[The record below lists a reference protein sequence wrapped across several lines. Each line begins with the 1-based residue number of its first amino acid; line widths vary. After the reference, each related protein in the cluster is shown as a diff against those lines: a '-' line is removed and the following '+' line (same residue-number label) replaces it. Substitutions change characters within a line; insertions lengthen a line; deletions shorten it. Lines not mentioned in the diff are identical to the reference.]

1 MTVPSWAQC
10 DLGTLQIPNGFCPR
24 TGGQNLEGPKK
35 KIRWGFLTMV
45 SSRSPINP
53 LWFSWHILTQS
64 TTRSRFWRWEIIYI
78 YYYIQYIHV
87 IYTGAFHNMYLR
99 YICNVCLYVY
109 TYIYIHVYY
118 RGKAWGSPEHW
129 GTLSHLESCHLLI
142 HVWPCNTQVGGWV
155 GCVITF
161 FERRWKK
168 DVVTLKMLLRWR
180 CC

>member
-1 MTVPSWAQC
+1 MRCLKPLIVSNSFHILCFLACRDTKIFLRFHRIGLVHSPMTVPSWAQC

-109 TYIYIHVYY
+109 TYIYIYIHVYY
-118 RGKAWGSPEHW
+118 RGKA
-129 GTLSHLESCHLLI
+129 
-142 HVWPCNTQVGGWV
+142 
-155 GCVITF
+155 
-161 FERRWKK
+161 
-168 DVVTLKMLLRWR
+168 
-180 CC
+180 